1 MRFDKK
7 NRLDKESHS
16 SRSPSDSHL
25 RDSSVEEAQE
35 QWNRSMREKTTRSL
49 DSSWIEKESSQSKE
63 SDFSSVE
70 NSPYIP
76 SPEEPVSKIE
86 ESNIKYATSQQV
98 SRNNSSYS
106 SAGNE
111 QKALWEQEEKSKKAE
126 KENLLDSL
134 LSSEKTSSSFE
145 SGLDPS
151 PLFQDDK
158 KNDMFYEQEDDILS
172 STGEVSSSPT
182 EELITGQRSFSKDIF
197 DRDPFSSFSR
207 NEPTA
212 LSHEETSTS
221 PFGSAESEENQAMSS
236 LESPLYREAD
246 RSFDISKSHLRDSS
260 TEEAQNR
267 WKQEMSRAPEQVAS
281 RPFSENTM
289 GKSEDFMSNL
299 SEKETNSFSSDQSYS
314 KPKTAEDNLSYNTS
328 KTAESEKTSRYNF
341 ETEKSE
347 SDSFSFNSGFEGR
360 DQSHLR
366 DSKMQS
372 EQNLWNEEMQKKSAY
387 TTDSSLFSES
397 AREESNSYKMDPSHK
412 VDPFEQKSL
421 FEDKGGQSN
430 FAEQSRYSSSFQ
442 REQSHLRTTGL
453 QEHQEE
459 WEQKMQKRPESDSF
473 FTPISEESTTPQSS
487 EPLRSE
493 EKDRQKTRFEQ
504 EALDKGMTDSKIAES
519 SFTKDS
525 RSFSSGY
532 DSDLASVKQD
542 PISEP
547 ARSYNENDSKRRS
560 HLRDT
565 DLQTEQEKWNRT
577 MQEKP
582 ESNSFSSITSEKESF
597 SFSTESEKTMEDLR
611 SSREQSMSTRA
622 SNISKDFDQLKS
634 HKDAMTNLSQETVRF
649 AFQESQGNESYRTKS
664 SHLRDT
670 GLQTEQEKWD
680 QAMQKKPESN
690 SFSSVAADKESFSF
704 STKPEQST
712 EPSKSNIETNRRDF
726 SQDAT
731 LIKNRKE
738 VMSDLGKEATKSSFQ
753 ESQTQESYRSK
764 RCHLRDT
771 GLQTEQEKWD
781 RAMQKKPESDS
792 FSSITSDKAGF
803 TSEPS
808 IGKKATESVSTR
820 KTHTENGYISSKDSE
835 ISRNGKEMMKDLSE
849 NAVKESVR
857 ELKETSDTYRSKQSH
872 LRDSALQSEQEKW
885 ERKMQKRPDSDAKT
899 VDIEP
904 QKGLFNESDSVK
916 PIPSSDKRREQRQD
930 FIKESSVFDNPHKKK
945 DSGSKEFNKKES
957 NPVSGISSS
966 TILKEP
972 SDEKKAATR
981 TTSTSHLRDSVE
993 RTQQELWKQEIERKN
1008 AGKNRAM
1015 PKDLASEDNPLKN
1028 SIPFSTEKHKEKN
1041 EPVPEENT
1049 GYQKNKKTISHEA
1062 EASVNEKAHG
1072 KKSAGYPATENEV
1085 EKGVKI
1091 ARPDA
1096 KEETMSTKDSV
1107 SKAGKVTDS
1116 HLRESVMQAE
1126 QNIWKEKMHEKEENL
1141 SRRKPVG
1148 KDKDSV
1154 PLSKTDKKEITED
1167 EKPDRKRSAAEK
1179 REAATKEKKGKA
1191 LEKAKKGELSDEKE
1205 KKEESLEELI
1215 KKRNDTQKKALAAP
1229 TAYTLEKFSRF
1240 STNSLHKILAKQ
1252 KQVLRNGKDFLW
1264 RNSAAQT
1271 DTGRGV
1277 KESVDNFKPFVDMAV
1292 DTAKRSLASSIMG
1305 DMTNDKKFQEAYE
1318 AFKKKFNAIEEYK
1331 FKMDGK
1337 NVLGSQKY
1345 KNLIH
1350 VDPTKVMTR
1359 QEWKI
1364 LQNDIRK
1371 ILRDRG
1377 FGDFSANPILM
1388 KLQIAKAIRAGK
1400 FTEEEAKI
1408 LKVLSGRIAEI
1419 GSLSGRSNIYHMM
1432 RFARRKLH
1440 KYGRQESTMNAIF
1453 LTKAFVQHVAST
1465 VKNALSVVKTAAF
1478 LTKNAAKLASLA
1490 AAKASAKISETKL
1503 AKKVADKLPDGV
1515 KATHSEIKKQRAKFK
1530 DAKKKVERKKNR
1542 IRDSIDVIVDKVP
1555 HPVKAV
1561 KMKFERAKSEV
1572 FGFITR
1578 GKYNPLRYIAK
1589 AFSITQQAKTVMLCA
1604 IAGFFLFYI
1613 IVVALILIIA
1623 AMTGQYTMETNETK
1637 TNEYCLKKIEQL
1649 YQEQQNSL
1657 AAYDSGGAYRNVTIN
1672 KVDKKSNAIYDEG
1685 LDFEETTNTAE
1696 MMSMAQ
1702 VYFDFE
1708 LDDAKQE
1715 TVEAYLTGLYYGSHT
1730 TDIKETKHYTKDED
1744 GNKVL
1749 DYTDADIT
1757 VTTYYFDD
1765 LFDCALTSSGM
1776 FGSESAMAGQAF
1788 DIPQTFNQMWTV
1800 TKYDA
1805 INWGYDCGKLYNAW
1819 KAAGSQWDDGFA
1831 CLNINGKSY
1840 RFIAVLEKFGKVGDY
1855 MTVQL
1860 DNGTNINCIVAD
1872 TKRASEC
1879 PNGWGHAEGNTVSVV
1894 EWEVSTAYFNRYGNP
1909 GSGYGKE
1916 LHGRKAAKLING
1928 GSYFK
1933 NPGGPS
1939 FTSSPVL
1946 DSSTGLTSNANTFFT
1961 LLNKYSDFIKQNSNY
1976 VRYGNS
1982 NNVKTYAQAKSN
1994 AEDHEKST
2002 INCVSPIMW
2011 GLKEMGLL
2019 RKSTNFYSTTS
2030 GTWMGKGDS
2039 LTEKTTIISSGEPIG
2054 MNVITAAKKGL
2065 LKPGDII
2072 ANKSF
2077 NHTYVYVSYDEA
2089 NQNIVVY
2096 EAGGNARNQGYS
2108 KVGCGPFS
2116 DKQYKNLKI
2125 ASIIRWR

>member
-49 DSSWIEKESSQSKE
+49 DSSWTEKESSQSKE
-63 SDFSSVE
+63 SDFSSIE
-70 NSPYIP
+70 NRPYIP

-86 ESNIKYATSQQV
+86 ESNIKYATSQQI

-111 QKALWEQEEKSKKAE
+111 QKALWEQEEKIKKAE

-134 LSSEKTSSSFE
+134 WSSEKTSSSFE

-151 PLFQDDK
+151 PLFQDSK
-158 KNDMFYEQEDDILS
+158 KNDMFYEQEDETLS

-182 EELITGQRSFSKDIF
+182 EELITGQGLFSKDIF
-197 DRDPFSSFSR
+197 DRDSSSFSR
-207 NEPTA
+207 NEPTD

-236 LESPLYREAD
+236 FGSPLYRDAD

-267 WKQEMSRAPEQVAS
+267 WEQEMSRAPEQAAFRS
-281 RPFSENTM
+281 FSENTM

-314 KPKTAEDNLSYNTS
+314 KPKAAEDNLSYNTS
-328 KTAESEKTSRYNF
+328 KTADSEKTSRYNF

-347 SDSFSFNSGFEGR
+347 SDSFSFNSGLEDR
-360 DQSHLR
+360 NQSHLR

-397 AREESNSYKMDPSHK
+397 AREESNSYKMEPSHK

-430 FAEQSRYSSSFQ
+430 FAEQSR
-442 REQSHLRTTGL
+442 QSHLRTTGL
-453 QEHQEE
+453 QEHQED

-473 FTPISEESTTPQSS
+473 FTPISEEYATPQSS

-504 EALDKGMTDSKIAES
+504 ETLDKGMADSKIAEP

-525 RSFSSGY
+525 QSFSSGY
-532 DSDLASVKQD
+532 DSDLASVKRD

-547 ARSYNENDSKRRS
+547 VRSYNENDSKKRS

-565 DLQTEQEKWNRT
+565 GLQTEQEKWNRT

-597 SFSTESEKTMEDLR
+597 SFSTESEKTIEGLR
-611 SSREQSMSTRA
+611 SSREQSMSTRE
-622 SNISKDFDQLKS
+622 SDISKDFDQSKS
-634 HKDAMTNLSQETVRF
+634 HKDTMTNLSQETARS

-680 QAMQKKPESN
+680 RAMQKKPESN
-690 SFSSVAADKESFSF
+690 SFSSVAVDKESFSF

-731 LIKNRKE
+731 LIKNRKD

-764 RCHLRDT
+764 QSHLRDT
-771 GLQTEQEKWD
+771 GLQAEQEKWD
-781 RAMQKKPESDS
+781 RAMKKKPESDS

-803 TSEPS
+803 TSELS
-808 IGKKATESVSTR
+808 IGKKATESVSAR
-820 KTHTENGYISSKDSE
+820 KTHTENGYIFSKNPE
-835 ISRNGKEMMKDLSE
+835 ISRNDKEMMEDLSK

-857 ELKETSDTYRSKQSH
+857 ELKGTSDAYRSKQSH

-885 ERKMQKRPDSDAKT
+885 ERKMQKRPDFDAKT
-899 VDIEP
+899 VDAEP
-904 QKGLFNESDSVK
+904 QKGLFNESNLVK

-945 DSGSKEFNKKES
+945 D
-957 NPVSGISSS
+957 PVSGISSS
-966 TILKEP
+966 TISKEP
-972 SDEKKAATR
+972 SDEKKTVTR

-1008 AGKNRAM
+1008 AGKNGTM
-1015 PKDLASEDNPLKN
+1015 PKDLVSEDNPLKN
-1028 SIPFSTEKHKEKN
+1028 SIPFSTERYN
-1041 EPVPEENT
+1041 
-1049 GYQKNKKTISHEA
+1049 
-1062 EASVNEKAHG
+1062 
-1072 KKSAGYPATENEV
+1072 TENEV

-1091 ARPDA
+1091 ARPDV
-1096 KEETMSTKDSV
+1096 KDSV
-1107 SKAGKVTDS
+1107 SKVGKATDS

-1141 SRRKPVG
+1141 SRRKASG

-1154 PLSKTDKKEITED
+1154 PLLKIDKKEIVED
-1167 EKPDRKRSAAEK
+1167 EKTDRKRSDAEK
-1179 REAATKEKKGKA
+1179 REVATKEKKGKA

-1240 STNSLHKILAKQ
+1240 STNSLHKVLAKQ

-1318 AFKKKFNAIEEYK
+1318 AFKMKFNAIEEYK

-1371 ILRDRG
+1371 ILRDKG

-1894 EWEVSTAYFNRYGNP
+1894 EWEVSTAYFNKYGNP

-1961 LLNKYSDFIKQNSNY
+1961 LLNKYSDFIKQNSKY

-2054 MNVITAAKKGL
+2054 MNVVTAAKKGL